1 MTDQSVGKGEVR
13 QLIPKFSVKKPYTV
27 FVAMILVLI
36 LGAISFL
43 NLSTDLLPSL
53 ELPYV
58 VVMTSYPG
66 ASPEEVESIVTR
78 PIEQLTATI
87 NNIKNVSSISHE
99 NQSVVIL
106 EFTNDVNMDS
116 AIIEINGN
124 LDLIKGA
131 WGDNV
136 GSPMILRL
144 NPDMLPIMVSSVDIE
159 GKDLKETT
167 KWVNDVLMPQFE
179 GVTGV
184 ASVSGEG
191 LLEERVDII
200 INQEKIDTL
209 NKEILDKTDKTL
221 SEAEDEILNGLDE
234 INKGLTT
241 LKEERSTQNKQ
252 LDEGISAIQKGK
264 EQLLLAESEI
274 NNGINALRDNL
285 DSINLGIR
293 ELESKLSDIN
303 SLITAS
309 VLGGGLGGQGDSE
322 QNTQM
327 LQLAKQ
333 ELEEKLAELNSTKTV
348 LSDNLKE
355 LEKSKDDLN
364 NKKLE
369 LFSQEQQI
377 NQGKIL
383 LKTEFDKLEA
393 ELSNAK
399 RQLEEGYVEFEKA
412 REQAFNQANLDSI
425 ITKSMISGI
434 LSAQNFSMP
443 AGYISDQDVDYLVK
457 VGDRLASV
465 EEMKSLLLFD
475 TGEDAIGKIYLTDV
489 ADVNLLDNSSETY
502 AKVNGNDAVILT
514 MQKQSNYSTSDVS
527 KNIRDKISDITSEY
541 PDVNITTL
549 MDQGVYID
557 IVIDSVLN
565 NILYGAVL
573 AILILIVFLKDI
585 KPTIIIALSIPISI
599 IFAMAMMYFSGVT
612 INIISMAGLALG
624 VGMLVDNSIVTIENI
639 YRLRNEGMS
648 PGRAAVIGA
657 KEISGAITASTVTTA
672 SVFLPIVFTTG
683 ISRDLFTDMGLT
695 IAYSLFASLIVAL
708 TLVPAMSASM
718 LKNTKEKKYP
728 LLNKLLTSYE
738 VILRWTLRYKFVVMI
753 FVIGLLGLSG
763 YLAYSMGTQF
773 IPDMEAPQISGN
785 IVFDEEISP
794 EEMEVKAD
802 EAVVR
807 ISEIPGVDTVGVFR
821 GGSFGG
827 FGGSGNRGSQISMY
841 IILEENSGIKNADI
855 MVAVE
860 EAGSEI
866 GVQISVDNRNIDM
879 AALGGSGIEV
889 LVKGRDLNTI
899 RELAYE
905 VTDILNELDGTSDV
919 SSGLDRQGVEIKVT
933 VNKEKAME
941 NSLTVAQIYSQISS
955 IAGTNRTATTISTR
969 DSDLPVIVIEGKY
982 EEFSRD
988 DLANLELTTQN
999 NSGVLLRDIA
1009 AITEEEGLRSIRRDN
1024 QLRYLSVTA
1033 SIAEGYNIGLVGR
1046 VLQERI
1052 DEMEIPIGYTVEIGG
1067 EQELINNSLR
1077 DLIYMTLLAI
1087 VFIYLI
1093 MVAQFQSLLSPF
1105 IVMFTIPL
1113 AFTGGLLTLF
1123 LTGNPISLI
1132 AMLGFLVLTGVVVN
1146 NGIVFVD
1153 YTNQL
1158 RDRGIDKKEALV
1170 LAGKTRMRPILMTA
1184 ITTILG
1190 LSALTF
1196 GMGMG
1201 AEVLQP
1207 LAIVASG
1214 GLAYATVLTLFVVP
1228 VMYDLLHKN
1237 KMRRVALMEEELHDI

>member
-1 MTDQSVGKGEVR
+1 MLS
-13 QLIPKFSVKKPYTV
+13 KFSVKKPYTV

-66 ASPEEVESIVTR
+66 ASPEEVETIVTR

-87 NNIKNVSSISHE
+87 NDIKNVSSISSE

-106 EFTNDVNMDS
+106 EFNNDVNMDS

-136 GSPMILRL
+136 ASPMILRL
-144 NPDMLPIMVSSVDIE
+144 NPDMLPIMVASVDIE
-159 GKDLKETT
+159 GRDLKETT
-167 KWVNDVLMPQFE
+167 RWVDDVLMPQFE

-191 LLEERVDII
+191 LLEERVDVII
-200 INQEKIDTL
+200 SQEKIDLL
-209 NKEILDKTDKTL
+209 NKSILEKTDKSL
-221 SEAEDEILNGLDE
+221 SEAEDEILKGLAEINNGLDTV
-234 INKGLTT
+234 NR
-241 LKEERSTQNKQ
+241 ERTTQNKQ
-252 LDEGISAIQKGK
+252 LDDGLSAIKTGK
-264 EQLLLAESEI
+264 EQLILAENEI
-274 NNGINALRDNL
+274 NNGITSLRDNL
-285 DSINLGIR
+285 NSVTLGIN
-293 ELESKLSDIN
+293 EIESKLDDFN
-303 SLITAS
+303 RLIAAS
-309 VLGGGLGGQGDSE
+309 ALGGLGDESSSPE
-322 QNTQM
+322 NLQM
-327 LQLAKQ
+327 LQAAKT
-333 ELEEKLAELNSTKTV
+333 ELEEKLAELNSTKTL
-348 LSDNLKE
+348 LSENLRE

-369 LFSQEQQI
+369 LFAQEQEV
-377 NQGKIL
+377 NQGRIM
-383 LKTEFDKLEA
+383 LKTEFDKVESELLEA
-393 ELSNAK
+393 KS
-399 RQLEEGYVEFEKA
+399 QLEDGYSEFEIA
-412 REQAFNQANLDSI
+412 REEAFKQANLDNV

-457 VGDRLASV
+457 VGDRLATV

-475 TGEDAIGKIYLTDV
+475 TGEDAIGKIYLRDV
-489 ADVNLLDNSSETY
+489 SDINIEDNSSETY

-527 KNIRDKISDITSEY
+527 KNIREKIDEIITEN

-557 IVIDSVLN
+557 IVINSVLN
-565 NILYGAVL
+565 NILYGAIL
-573 AILILIVFLKDI
+573 AILILIIFLKDL
-585 KPTIIIALSIPISI
+585 KPTVIIALSIPISI

-639 YRLRNEGMS
+639 YRLRNEGLS
-648 PGRAAVIGA
+648 PGRAAVLGA

-728 LLNKLLTSYE
+728 LLDKFLSLYE
-738 VILRWTLRYKFVVMI
+738 KVLRWTLRFKIVVMI
-753 FVIGLLGLSG
+753 FVISLLGLSG

-785 IVFDEEISP
+785 IIFDEETP
-794 EEMEVKAD
+794 QDEMEDLSDEVVVK
-802 EAVVR
+802 
-807 ISEIPGVDTVGVFR
+807 ISQIKGVDTVGVFR
-821 GGSFGG
+821 GGAFGG
-827 FGGSGNRGSQISMY
+827 FGGGSNSNSSQISMY
-841 IILEENSGIKNADI
+841 IILEENTGVKN
-855 MVAVE
+855 
-860 EAGSEI
+860 SEI
-866 GVQISVDNRNIDM
+866 MTEIEKVGIESGVQVAVDNRNMDM
-879 AALGGSGIEV
+879 AALGGTGIEV
-889 LVKGRDLNTI
+889 LVKGRDIDTI
-899 RELAYE
+899 RDLAYE
-905 VTDILNELDGTSDV
+905 VTDILNDLEGTSEV
-919 SSGLDRQGVEIKVT
+919 SSGLDRQGLELKVT

-941 NSLTVAQIYSQISS
+941 NSLTVAQIYSQISN
-955 IAGTNRTATTISTR
+955 IAGSNRTATTISSK

-982 EEFSRD
+982 EEFDRD
-988 DLANLELTTQN
+988 DLLNLKLNTDNDEE
-999 NSGVLLRDIA
+999 VLLKDIA
-1009 AITEEEGLRSIRRDN
+1009 TITDEEGLRSIRRDN
-1024 QLRYLSVTA
+1024 QLRYLSVSA
-1033 SIAEGYNIGLVGR
+1033 DISEGFNIGLVGR
-1046 VLQERI
+1046 ELQERI
-1052 DEMEIPIGYTVEIGG
+1052 DQMDIPMGYTVEIGG

-1113 AFTGGLLTLF
+1113 AFTGGLLTLY

-1158 RDRGIDKKEALV
+1158 RDRGMDKKEALV

-1214 GLAYATVLTLFVVP
+1214 GLAYATILTLFVVP

-1237 KMRRVALMEEELHDI
+1237 KMRRVALMEDELNDI